1 MHICLSFCVFMAHAQ
16 SDGGTNI
23 ASNKTSTATISTNTA
38 DEVKPTATVFHD
50 FLGKGSAQDSSLAV
64 GAASGK
70 VRQPSEASPSASLS
84 IGASSGGG
92 RGPISTTSDLG
103 SERHTGNHFEGVPF
117 YGQRSELIG
126 PETSNTFIG
135 TKRSNSDS
143 YVGTSR
149 DRFPPVRPDSLEG
162 SQLMKLLRNA
172 GGERPRRPHDEES
185 SLPMHLIR
193 PISASLMSQPS
204 PGFRADANNAKF
216 DRAIQMNVGQTWQ
229 YPPRSSQVVPYGHP
243 SLSNKLR
250 DSNLPPVASQGAAD
264 EGSRTGIKGSGILS
278 SVNTSGG
285 FSDRI
290 PSGVLLCSSKQKSHS
305 EPESS
310 MAPSRQGVGTS
321 AGCQMTIFYG
331 GQAHV
336 FDNVHPNKADI
347 IMALAGSNGGS
358 WSTSYAPKGIGRPT
372 SGENCTAGGKNDI
385 GAGSSFSLQPEVQAK
400 SSVRV
405 NSFHG
410 LTSGDGATIP
420 SGNPQEGI
428 TTKEPKTSTR
438 TAEFCGDKRT

>member
-1 MHICLSFCVFMAHAQ
+1 ML
-16 SDGGTNI
+16 
-23 ASNKTSTATISTNTA
+23 
-38 DEVKPTATVFHD
+38 
-50 FLGKGSAQDSSLAV
+50 
-64 GAASGK
+64 
-70 VRQPSEASPSASLS
+70 
-84 IGASSGGG
+84 
-92 RGPISTTSDLG
+92 
-103 SERHTGNHFEGVPF
+103 ERHTGNHFEGVPF

-135 TKRSNSDS
+135 GKRSNSDS

-162 SQLMKLLRNA
+162 SQLMKVGVSVLSTFLLVSLRNVFDSLVKLVLLSYLLFALILGVLFQVQLLRSA

-204 PGFRADANNAKF
+204 SGFRADASNAKF

-229 YPPRSSQVVPYGHP
+229 YPPRSSQVVPFGHP

-250 DSNLPPVASQGAAD
+250 DSNLPPSVLSQGAAD

-290 PSGVLLCSSKQKSHS
+290 TSGVLLCNSKQKSHS

-310 MAPSRQGVGTS
+310 TAPR
-321 AGCQMTIFYG
+321 Y
-331 GQAHV
+331 V
-336 FDNVHPNKADI
+336 F
-347 IMALAGSNGGS
+347 S
-358 WSTSYAPKGIGRPT
+358 KGIVIFCITP
-372 SGENCTAGGKNDI
+372 
-385 GAGSSFSLQPEVQAK
+385 
-400 SSVRV
+400 
-405 NSFHG
+405 
-410 LTSGDGATIP
+410 LTLPYIY
-420 SGNPQEGI
+420 I
-428 TTKEPKTSTR
+428 YL
-438 TAEFCGDKRT
+438 CY